1 MRWWWMMLALPFC
14 VGAGTDPGARLP
26 IEVGVLSCALAQAI
40 DPQMSA
46 QSGAASEARQIL
58 CTFTPASDGAE
69 ETYTG
74 SLKSI
79 SAGRTLPEDMALLW
93 MVRAPIGTKATPGL
107 LEQTYAADLAAPPGH
122 IAPLVGERNND
133 ITLHTMSEQ
142 KEGSA
147 SRHERP
153 ALAFAITAIELKLRA
168 STS

>member
-122 IAPLVGERNND
+122 IAPLIGKRNND

-142 KEGSA
+142 TEGSA
-147 SRHERP
+147 SKQARP
-153 ALAFAITAIELKLRA
+153 APAFAITAIELKLQA

>member
-1 MRWWWMMLALPFC
+1 MRWWMTLALPFC
-14 VGAGTDPGARLP
+14 LGAGADPGAQLP
-26 IEVGVLSCALAQAI
+26 MELGVLSCTLAQAI

-46 QSGAASEARQIL
+46 QSGQASAARRML
-58 CTFTPASDGAE
+58 CTFTPARHGAE

-79 SAGRTLPEDMALLW
+79 SAGRTLPENVALLW
-93 MVRAPIGTKATPGL
+93 MVRAPVGTIATPGL

-122 IAPLVGERNND
+122 IAPLDGEHNND

-147 SRHERP
+147 SMHERP
-153 ALAFAITAIELKLRA
+153 ALAFAITGIELKLRA

>member
-1 MRWWWMMLALPFC
+1 M
-14 VGAGTDPGARLP
+14 
-26 IEVGVLSCALAQAI
+26 EVGVLSCTLAQSI

-58 CTFTPASDGAE
+58 CTFTPAREGAE
-69 ETYTG
+69 ETYRG
-74 SLKSI
+74 SVKGI
-79 SAGRTLPEDMALLW
+79 NAGRTLPENIALLW
-93 MVRAPIGTKATPGL
+93 MVRAPLGTKATPGL
-107 LEQTYAADLAAPPGH
+107 LEQTYAADLTASPGH
-122 IAPLVGERNND
+122 IAPLVGERKND

-147 SRHERP
+147 SMPERP